1 MPNNVPA
8 SKSEIFW
15 AFTRLAL
22 QGFGGVLPVAQR
34 ELVERHRWYTKEE
47 FVEEWGVA
55 QVMPGPN
62 VINLAIIFGARHF
75 GLLGALSAIAGMLVF
90 PIVVIIGIAI
100 VYHRVGDM
108 PVATGALRGMGAVAA
123 GLIAGTS
130 LKMATVLKQ
139 HPLGIPVVSLIAAVC
154 FVMIAL
160 LRVSLVPML
169 FTLGVLAIY
178 LTYRKV
184 R

>member
-1 MPNNVPA
+1 MRKRRPA
-8 SKSEIFW
+8 SRSEIFW

-34 ELVERHRWYTKEE
+34 ELVERHRWYTPEE

-62 VINLAIIFGARHF
+62 VVNLSIIFGARHF
-75 GLLGALSAIAGMLVF
+75 GWTGALAATAGMLFF
-90 PIVVIIGIAI
+90 PMVVIIGIAI
-100 VYHRVGDM
+100 IYSNLADVPAVN
-108 PVATGALRGMGAVAA
+108 GALRGMGAVAA

-130 LKMATVLKQ
+130 LKMAAVLKK
-139 HPLGIPVVSLIAAVC
+139 HPLGMPWVLSIATIC

-160 LRVSLVPML
+160 LKVSLVMML
-169 FTLGVLAIY
+169 LTLGVLSIY
-178 LTYRKV
+178 LTFRKV
-184 R
+184 N